1 MTEKEFINMDN
12 TKYYTVGNHTATIE
26 KTSSGY
32 YIVDVTDNAGQTN
45 RWMYSTEV
53 EALREVL
60 SYAEG
65 GEIFNEK
72 A

>member
-1 MTEKEFINMDN
+1 MK
-12 TKYYTVGNHTATIE
+12 KHYTVGNHTATIE

-32 YIVDVTDNAGQTN
+32 YIVDVTDDAGQTN

-65 GEIFNEK
+65 GETSK
-72 A
+72 